1 MALVADGISGGGREW
16 WMERTQE
23 RRAIRVLQKVLWRRR
38 WVNMLWWG
46 EGVSCVVR
54 FAVSQ
59 LKSPML
65 QIRVRRS
72 PDVQW
77 SHTCK
82 NLGLVDLSEGKF
94 FFK

>member
-1 MALVADGISGGGREW
+1 MDGAHAGKKGDTGTGEGAVEEAVGEHAVVGGG
-16 WMERTQE
+16 
-23 RRAIRVLQKVLWRRR
+23 
-38 WVNMLWWG
+38 
-46 EGVSCVVR
+46 GVSCVVR

-77 SHTCK
+77 THTCK
-82 NLGLVDLSEGKF
+82 NSGPVDLSEGRF